1 MYKYKNIFYYYIGF
15 AVVPILGIV
24 QTKSLILELTSSN
37 YAELQI
43 VLVFFGW
50 LTITSSM
57 GLPQYISRFYDSN
70 NKSIFLDSI
79 KISFV
84 MSFIISLIFFFIGDF
99 DLVTILL
106 MLVSANFSNYLVF
119 VKTLI
124 RVNDEHKLYNL
135 ITVIEKALHT
145 FLLLVLLFLKPNNFF
160 NYYLITI
167 ILTYLIL
174 IYFVSPKVKK
184 YNLNFSSDDVNSKLD
199 FNRIKQIFTYSFPV
213 FFLILMGDFLPNLNK
228 LSINYLYDELVLVK
242 YTIAIFISSAFFQA
256 LYEPL
261 CIYFHQKFINGFLD
275 QKMKLRKLFREI
287 LIFYFLA
294 SAFLIFFLIVNKEFI
309 YELLAKRQYS
319 ISSDSFSFFLISGF
333 LIGVYRLTSIYFY
346 YEKQTYI
353 LALIYTFIV
362 ILNSA
367 IFFIVNKEGVFSL
380 GIAYL
385 ISSFF
390 LALISTFF
398 FEKKYNFLH
407 S

>member
-261 CIYFHQKFINGFLD
+261 CIYFHQKFINGFL
-275 QKMKLRKLFREI
+275 RW
-287 LIFYFLA
+287 
-294 SAFLIFFLIVNKEFI
+294 SPN
-309 YELLAKRQYS
+309 
-319 ISSDSFSFFLISGF
+319 
-333 LIGVYRLTSIYFY
+333 
-346 YEKQTYI
+346 
-353 LALIYTFIV
+353 
-362 ILNSA
+362 
-367 IFFIVNKEGVFSL
+367 
-380 GIAYL
+380 
-385 ISSFF
+385 
-390 LALISTFF
+390 
-398 FEKKYNFLH
+398 
-407 S
+407 